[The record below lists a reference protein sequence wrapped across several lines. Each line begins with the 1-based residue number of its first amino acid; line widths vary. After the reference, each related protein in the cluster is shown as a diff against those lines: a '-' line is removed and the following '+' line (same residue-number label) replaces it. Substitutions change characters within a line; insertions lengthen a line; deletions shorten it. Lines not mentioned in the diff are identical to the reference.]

1 VEGIEGEAEGGVGV
15 ACAGARGETVPNG
28 FGVASLG
35 ATAVGIG
42 TTVGA
47 ALGAASVE
55 PGGAGVGGSDLE
67 EHAAA
72 AVTSIN
78 ASTAKKRRF
87 AFISNVSSS

>member
-35 ATAVGIG
+35 ATAVG

-72 AVTSIN
+72 AVASIN

-87 AFISNVSSS
+87 ALISNVSSS